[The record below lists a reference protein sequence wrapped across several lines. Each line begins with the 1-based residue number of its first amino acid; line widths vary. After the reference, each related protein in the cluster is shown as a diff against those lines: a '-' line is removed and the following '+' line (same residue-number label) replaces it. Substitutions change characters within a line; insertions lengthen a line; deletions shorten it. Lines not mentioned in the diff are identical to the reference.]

1 MRLTESERAENR
13 EALSNMGP
21 SEKLGYI
28 FEYYKFPLVLALIAA
43 VALGSVLYYRLTR
56 REALLFVGFANI
68 AVGDDLDRALNE
80 GFARAI
86 GENPNKKEVSLYRGL
101 YLSRDATQQNHEY
114 AYASQLKVLAAMAN
128 RKLDVVL
135 MNREAYDILSAGGYL
150 LPLDDF
156 IKQDEGLYR
165 RVSDLLTGNTVI
177 LEDNDIE
184 HRLDESVPYSAV
196 TETVAN
202 GLRVSAFPLFEGA
215 GFSGDVYLGAI
226 GNSAR
231 LDAVLRYIDYLTAEL
246 PQSPSAA
253 P

>member
-43 VALGSVLYYRLTR
+43 IALGSVLYYRLTR

-101 YLSRDATQQNHEY
+101 YLSRDAATQNHEY
-114 AYASQLKVLAAMAN
+114 AYASQMKTLAAIAN
-128 RKLDVVL
+128 RQLDVVL
-135 MNREAYDILSAGGYL
+135 MNREAYDLLSAGGYL

>member
-1 MRLTESERAENR
+1 VRLTESERAENR
-13 EALSNMGP
+13 EALSNMGL
-21 SEKLGYI
+21 SARLGYV

-56 REALLFVGFANI
+56 KETLLVVACANI
-68 AVGDDLDRALNE
+68 AVGDDLDEALNG

-86 GENPNKKEVSLYRGL
+86 GENPEKKEVSLYRGL

-128 RKLDVVL
+128 RQLDVVL

-150 LPLDDF
+150 LPLDELM
-156 IKQDEGLYR
+156 KQDEGLYR
-165 RVSDLLTGNTVI
+165 RVCDRLTENTVI

-184 HRLDESVPYSAV
+184 HRLDETVPYTAV
-196 TETVAN
+196 TESATN
-202 GLRVSAFPLFEGA
+202 GLRISAFPLFEGA

-246 PQSPSAA
+246 PRDPSTA

>member
-13 EALSNMGP
+13 EALSKMGL
-21 SEKLGYI
+21 SAKLGYV
-28 FEYYKFPLVLALIAA
+28 FEYYRFPLVLALIAA

-56 REALLFVGFANI
+56 KEALLFVGFANI

-80 GFARAI
+80 GFARAV
-86 GENPNKKEVSLYRGL
+86 GENPDKKEVSLYRGL

-128 RKLDVVL
+128 RQLDAVL

-150 LPLDDF
+150 LPLEDLLR
-156 IKQDEGLYR
+156 QDESLYR
-165 RVSDLLTGNTVI
+165 RVAGLLTENAVI

-184 HRLDESVPYSAV
+184 HRLYASVPYSAV

-202 GLRVSAFPLFEGA
+202 GLLISAFPLFEGA

-231 LDAVLRYIDYLTAEL
+231 LDAVLRYIDYLTAAL
-246 PQSPSAA
+246 PQYPSAA